1 MLGTPQRRQRL
12 VQWQEQLKQSKL
24 EHYLQYHLQQHL
36 QQQYLQQHLQQQ
48 LQQQLQQRLQQQLGD
63 TQLRV
68 QQCACPLAEQAP
80 PKRPPYWHQQQH
92 QQQLQHQR
100 LQHQQHQQQLQQQQQ
115 HFLVCNVHGFL
126 QICKGPAGGKRSCAA
141 PIAVSIFSAAALH
154 AASNA
159 QSATM
164 AASNAQ
170 STAMAASN
178 AQSTTMAASP
188 DPARL
193 LWKAQPHVGGSTEVH
208 QHGELSLD
216 WGTACK
222 AACKPPLQALLR
234 DSPRGSPLPSA
245 LSGKQQTSHE
255 QRRLQP
261 PLVLP
266 SPPQGGKPF
275 EQQPLTLHAKIERL
289 VKNRILQQ
297 MVRPSSSPDCN
308 SITSRFRLRNHITMT
323 EDFQRVGS
331 YQRAIR
337 IRCGNAGR
345 AQGTQGPLVIEIGTG
360 PFALLSV
367 NAAREGA
374 RRVVAFEAERRSSNS
389 AAAFVKALGYAQ
401 QIKVIRA
408 YSTDLTPEHFSRILK
423 QQDEEPRQRG
433 DDGSNNSSNSSSS
446 NSSSGSR
453 GKKGT
458 GSSGSE
464 TAAAG
469 TGAAAAS
476 CEEDGS
482 DVLLLHEIIGDFAG
496 NEGAADVVLH
506 LQQMLTLLQLEQG
519 VCTPRLPKSVPVA
532 ARSFLRPC
540 CFPDA
545 SELPFPHHTFCQ
557 RSRVSPGRKLLQAVG
572 LLQQPL
578 LLACSAL
585 AVFVLQ
591 GLTAD
596 PAARQLQAQFQ
607 QQQHRRQ
614 ISTGEGGVEE
624 AAVAAAVAEAA
635 VAAAVPSGND
645 GGSFGEA
652 SEGGS
657 AGGGGQIPGTAG
669 GGVRPVFEELLF
681 EEAMEEQQQQR
692 RLLDFAVE
700 KDGLLAGLCITN
712 EVELAPGVCVGTESC
727 RSSYTE
733 DTRAAQSV
741 SGTSC
746 WFKGLVLLQQEIP
759 VLKGDIIRV
768 ISFADLQNFV
778 RVAASRKA
786 ARYVQGRS
794 QSRSLSASL
803 GATSSGHDTHGR
815 VFKGELASDTTASPA
830 ANSTSSSS
838 SSEQPSAES
847 LNECSTANSASV
859 SEIVNEPIKETLK
872 EEGRRQS
879 TRESACQS
887 FNACEAPQGALST
900 LKACPRISVGGT
912 YSGAT
917 AAVAGFEKGKRVLA
931 PVGDGAKSKQRRI
944 EASKKKEALKASPV
958 LPRDSREAR
967 RSDEGRCEL
976 PEQLGKAAT
985 GEGEQ
990 PHEQERV
997 SRIRALKEKLQQQSR
1012 YSRPRYLFSV
1022 RVYRGSVILGE
1033 EAIDVPIEEQC
1044 PDAPPDAA
1052 GGG

>member
-1 MLGTPQRRQRL
+1 MQSLSELEVHLRRCLQGRNS
-12 VQWQEQLKQSKL
+12 VQSKACVG
-24 EHYLQYHLQQHL
+24 
-36 QQQYLQQHLQQQ
+36 QQ
-48 LQQQLQQRLQQQLGD
+48 LQ
-63 TQLRV
+63 
-68 QQCACPLAEQAP
+68 
-80 PKRPPYWHQQQH
+80 
-92 QQQLQHQR
+92 
-100 LQHQQHQQQLQQQQQ
+100 
-115 HFLVCNVHGFL
+115 
-126 QICKGPAGGKRSCAA
+126 
-141 PIAVSIFSAAALH
+141 
-154 AASNA
+154 
-159 QSATM
+159 
-164 AASNAQ
+164 
-170 STAMAASN
+170 
-178 AQSTTMAASP
+178 
-188 DPARL
+188 
-193 LWKAQPHVGGSTEVH
+193 QPHVGGSTEVH

-408 YSTDLTPEHFSRILK
+408 YSTDLTPEHF
-423 QQDEEPRQRG
+423 
-433 DDGSNNSSNSSSS
+433 
-446 NSSSGSR
+446 
-453 GKKGT
+453 T
-458 GSSGSE
+458 
-464 TAAAG
+464 
-469 TGAAAAS
+469 
-476 CEEDGS
+476 
-482 DVLLLHEIIGDFAG
+482 
-496 NEGAADVVLH
+496 
-506 LQQMLTLLQLEQG
+506 
-519 VCTPRLPKSVPVA
+519 
-532 ARSFLRPC
+532 
-540 CFPDA
+540 
-545 SELPFPHHTFCQ
+545 
-557 RSRVSPGRKLLQAVG
+557 
-572 LLQQPL
+572 
-578 LLACSAL
+578 
-585 AVFVLQ
+585 
-591 GLTAD
+591 
-596 PAARQLQAQFQ
+596 
-607 QQQHRRQ
+607 
-614 ISTGEGGVEE
+614 
-624 AAVAAAVAEAA
+624 
-635 VAAAVPSGND
+635 VPSGND

-712 EVELAPGVCVGTESC
+712 EVELAPEPPRIFLLRLLAAAALPAAAHVLRELADVVTARARHPWRLPQLHPCSCFVESGAAC
-727 RSSYTE
+727 CSMVFAATAALRWLLLFPEGSDSSRGRE
-733 DTRAAQSV
+733 GEAATAAEGGQAF
-741 SGTSC
+741 C
-746 WFKGLVLLQQEIP
+746 WSRPPDEK
-759 VLKGDIIRV
+759 
-768 ISFADLQNFV
+768 
-778 RVAASRKA
+778 ASRKA

-912 YSGAT
+912 YSG
-917 AAVAGFEKGKRVLA
+917 
-931 PVGDGAKSKQRRI
+931 DGAKSKQRRI